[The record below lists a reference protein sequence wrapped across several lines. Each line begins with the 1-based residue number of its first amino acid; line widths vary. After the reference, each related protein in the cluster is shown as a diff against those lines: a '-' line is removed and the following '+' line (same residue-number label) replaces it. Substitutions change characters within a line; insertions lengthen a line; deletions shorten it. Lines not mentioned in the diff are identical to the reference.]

1 MSAALSASPAAAG
14 TPAVAGYVEAL
25 TASAAMGWAWQPGSA
40 APLRVELRLGDDVLA
55 QATADG
61 LREDLQRNGIGE
73 GRHAFAL
80 PVPEAARAR
89 LGELRVVAR
98 TPDGAA
104 VPLHAPAADGGVSDR
119 LTQLA
124 RGMEAL
130 VGSQR
135 VIHRNL
141 QAALL
146 ATPAGNTAAMEAQA
160 AIAATQAS
168 LAESIVTL
176 ELFVV
181 RLEAAM
187 AGVAQTP
194 APAATRWALPAVAGV
209 AAVAL
214 LASVMALLRV
224 MPG

>member
-1 MSAALSASPAAAG
+1 MSAAASAQ
-14 TPAVAGYVEAL
+14 PAVAGYVEAL
-25 TASAAMGWAWQPGSA
+25 TASAALGWAWQPGSA
-40 APLRVELRLGDDVLA
+40 APLRVELRLGDEVLA

-73 GRHAFAL
+73 GRHAFNL
-80 PVPEAARAR
+80 PVPESARVR

-98 TPDGAA
+98 TTDGGA
-104 VPLHAPAADGGVSDR
+104 VPLHAPAADGGVSER

-141 QAALL
+141 QAALVG
-146 ATPAGNTAAMEAQA
+146 APAGNTAATEAQA

-168 LAESIVTL
+168 LAESIGTL

-187 AGVAQTP
+187 AGVAQAP
-194 APAATRWALPAVAGV
+194 APPAPRWALPAVAGV
-209 AAVAL
+209 AALAL
-214 LASVMALLRV
+214 AASLAALLRV
-224 MPG
+224 MPA